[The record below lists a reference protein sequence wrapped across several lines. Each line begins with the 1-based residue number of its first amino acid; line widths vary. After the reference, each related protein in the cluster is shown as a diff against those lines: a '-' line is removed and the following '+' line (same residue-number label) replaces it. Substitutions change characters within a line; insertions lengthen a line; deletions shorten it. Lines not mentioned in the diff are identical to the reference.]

1 LEETLGEYDNVRVI
15 NEDILKVDSTSLTM
29 METGGTAVAQAY
41 YSAKHL
47 GINDMIFAGL
57 DLAYKNKTAYA
68 DGSEIEIENG
78 NQIHVGSTIKNLT
91 YVKDLNG
98 NNVLSRDDYALFIR
112 QFNDIFANDNTSKLY
127 NTSNFG
133 ALINNMEYTDF
144 NSVVSNLQDIT
155 IDTAGDM
162 DKFRAECQ
170 EKWDNIYPKIVNI
183 LIQEKENFTTIS
195 KKTAELLDKE
205 IKILNLIKDDP
216 DNKDNNLKLKDLTN
230 EFSLFIPE
238 ILNDAFL
245 SQYFQSEFVNFINIS
260 SSATNQGLEA
270 YVKLKNFE
278 IQMLNG
284 IIDICNIWI
293 KFLDE
298 KY

>member
-1 LEETLGEYDNVRVI
+1 
-15 NEDILKVDSTSLTM
+15 
-29 METGGTAVAQAY
+29 
-41 YSAKHL
+41 
-47 GINDMIFAGL
+47 
-57 DLAYKNKTAYA
+57 
-68 DGSEIEIENG
+68 
-78 NQIHVGSTIKNLT
+78 
-91 YVKDLNG
+91 
-98 NNVLSRDDYALFIR
+98 
-112 QFNDIFANDNTSKLY
+112 
-127 NTSNFG
+127 
-133 ALINNMEYTDF
+133 MEYTDF